1 MAERT
6 QRERRYLGRVSLACS
21 TITGIVSVV
30 YLIRFIFLDN
40 DQNGF
45 LAAVAFAVTML
56 YGALLGVGLNY
67 TIRVPRGK
75 DDDKS
80 QVIAGMIM
88 ALLGTMICVSMQ
100 MILGIGVY
108 WVLPIIYYAQTAVIL
123 VVSLLSM
130 KFYKK

>member
-1 MAERT
+1 M
-6 QRERRYLGRVSLACS
+6 
-21 TITGIVSVV
+21 
-30 YLIRFIFLDN
+30 IRFIFMDN

-56 YGALLGVGLNY
+56 YGALMGVVLNY

-80 QVIAGMIM
+80 QVVAGMIL
-88 ALLGTMICVSMQ
+88 ALLGTIICISMQ
-100 MILGIGVY
+100 MIMGIGVY
-108 WVLPIIYYAQTAVIL
+108 WILPVVYYAQTAILL

-130 KFYKK
+130 KLYKK